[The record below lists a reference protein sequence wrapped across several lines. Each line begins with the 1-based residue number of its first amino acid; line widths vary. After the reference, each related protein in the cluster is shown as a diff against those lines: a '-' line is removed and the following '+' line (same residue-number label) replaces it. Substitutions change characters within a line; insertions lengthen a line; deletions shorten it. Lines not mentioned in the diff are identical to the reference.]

1 MLVICRSFSGKLQM
15 ERIFSQVGVLSG
27 HHFPKLGRG
36 GGLATDSTAPV
47 ANAKFKTRQ
56 KISVAGWVYSLP
68 PQA

>member
-36 GGLATDSTAPV
+36 GWLGDGQHGPSGQ
-47 ANAKFKTRQ
+47 R
-56 KISVAGWVYSLP
+56 KI
-68 PQA
+68 